1 MSAPTPATGDGS
13 PAPGFYPDPSI
24 PGYVRYW
31 NGVAWV
37 PGTSRPAPSSGAP
50 LPAPP
55 AGDPAASAAPA
66 APPGVPASPQ
76 APHSPSLEE
85 TGPVFLDED
94 PAGRGPEPASAWQAD
109 ASHQSGF
116 GGDRDRRVSWGAAQD
131 PRRDPAGAVGGPAAS
146 PEGPSAPS
154 PAEAWSP
161 AAAREARAAAAAG
174 AAVPSGAR
182 FDRPVDPPAARA
194 GADSAVDPSGG
205 ALPGMRSVG
214 DDADSGEGPA
224 PFPDASTEL
233 RAQQPKGDTA
243 PAEGTMTIRTMTP
256 QQPGGQR
263 TRQGAEPR
271 TPQGAPAA
279 QAAQSVS
286 QGPSAAPDRSQAQ
299 TPDRS
304 QTPAQAQVPPQQ
316 QAPPISAGDGGGAAS
331 WAQQVHRLAQVQ
343 DPHEAERQP
352 VTPWKP
358 PVSDPFLQAAQAQ
371 AAARPA
377 ALGKRVVARLIDT
390 VVLGAVVG
398 AVAYPLVSRALTH
411 IDEKIEAAKLSG
423 ETVTVYLID
432 ATTGLMFGLALVAL
446 LLLGTLYEALPT
458 AKWGRTLGKKLMGL
472 DVRHIETHE
481 SPDFMAALVRWLVHG
496 VLGVLLIGVVNVLWC
511 VFDRPWRQCWHDKMA
526 HTFVAGS
533 PD

>member
-13 PAPGFYPDPSI
+13 PAAGFYPDPSI

-37 PGTSRPAPSSGAP
+37 PGTSRPAPGDGAP

-55 AGDPAASAAPA
+55 SAVPGAAAGPA
-66 APPGVPASPQ
+66 APQTPPT
-76 APHSPSLEE
+76 PSLEE

-94 PAGRGPEPASAWQAD
+94 PELMAGRGPEPASVWQAD
-109 ASHQSGF
+109 ASQQSGF
-116 GGDRDRRVSWGAAQD
+116 GGDRDRRVSWGAASQD
-131 PRRDPAGAVGGPAAS
+131 PRMGPAGAAAGTGAS
-146 PEGPSAPS
+146 PESPSAPS

-161 AAAREARAAAAAG
+161 AAAREARASGAAG
-174 AAVPSGAR
+174 PGTAGSSVASAAR
-182 FDRPVDPPAARA
+182 FDRAADPAAE
-194 GADSAVDPSGG
+194 GAAAAPSPDPSGG

-214 DDADSGEGPA
+214 GDTGRGEGRTSFSDGTA
-224 PFPDASTEL
+224 VQ
-233 RAQQPKGDTA
+233 RAQQPTGDTA
-243 PAEGTMTIRTMTP
+243 PAEGTMTIRSLAP
-256 QQPGGQR
+256 QQPGQR
-263 TRQGAEPR
+263 TQPGAEPR
-271 TPQGAPAA
+271 PPRAAA
-279 QAAQSVS
+279 QATQV
-286 QGPSAAPDRSQAQ
+286 APDPGAPER
-299 TPDRS
+299 
-304 QTPAQAQVPPQQ
+304 AQAQAHVPPQQ
-316 QAPPISAGDGGGAAS
+316 QAPISAGDGGGAAS

-343 DPHEAERQP
+343 AEAEQQSAA
-352 VTPWKP
+352 PWKP

-377 ALGKRVVARLIDT
+377 GLGKRVTARLIDT

-398 AVAYPLVSRALTH
+398 AVAYPLVSRAVTH

-423 ETVTVYLID
+423 ETVTVWLID
-432 ATTGLMFGLALVAL
+432 ATTSLMFGLTLIVL

-472 DVRHIETHE
+472 EVRHIESHE

-496 VLGVLLIGVVNVLWC
+496 VLGVLLIGVFNVLWC

>member
-13 PAPGFYPDPSI
+13 PAAGFYPDPSI

-31 NGVAWV
+31 SGVAWV
-37 PGTSRPAPSSGAP
+37 PGTSRPAPGNGAP
-50 LPAPP
+50 LPTPPSGEPTAP
-55 AGDPAASAAPA
+55 SAA
-66 APPGVPASPQ
+66 GTASPQ
-76 APHSPSLEE
+76 APGPASLEE

-94 PAGRGPEPASAWQAD
+94 PAGGEPVSVWQAD
-109 ASHQSGF
+109 ASQQSGF
-116 GGDRDRRVSWGAAQD
+116 GGDRDRRVSWGTAAQD
-131 PRRDPAGAVGGPAAS
+131 PRRDAAGAVGTPAAS

-174 AAVPSGAR
+174 AAVPPRAR
-182 FDRPVDPPAARA
+182 FDRPVEPAAE
-194 GADSAVDPSGG
+194 GAAPDSAVDPSGG

-214 DDADSGEGPA
+214 GDAGGGEGSV
-224 PFPDASTEL
+224 PFPDGTTKL

-256 QQPGGQR
+256 QQPGQP

-271 TPQGAPAA
+271 PQQPVSAAQTAQSAAQGPAA
-279 QAAQSVS
+279 APERPQARQ
-286 QGPSAAPDRSQAQ
+286 PAPDRSQTQA
-299 TPDRS
+299 P
-304 QTPAQAQVPPQQ
+304 AQVPPQQ
-316 QAPPISAGDGGGAAS
+316 QVPPVSAGEGGGAAS
-331 WAQQVHRLAQVQ
+331 WAQQVHQLAQVQ
-343 DPHEAERQP
+343 DPQEAERQP

-371 AAARPA
+371 ASARPA

-390 VVLGAVVG
+390 AVLGAVVG

-411 IDEKIEAAKLSG
+411 IDEKIEEARLSG
-423 ETVTVYLID
+423 ETVTVYLVD
-432 ATTGLMFGLALVAL
+432 ATTSLMFGLALVAL